1 MTNAL
6 AFFTHAVSLI
16 FHLSFGMVYLF
27 QPNTYLNPPR
37 LADPCGVLSLPY
49 LFQNQTPDFEV
60 EFIQDTLIPLI
71 FLKLAGIYMI
81 TLAGILYYEAFVSC
95 KFRHSASFAMFHL
108 YYTVICI
115 GGFRNHWADV
125 DTIWPLFVFHLFLAL
140 GMLKLKRVK
149 VYDLSSEEEEEE
161 ESTDQDDSDFI
172 PPQGNESWSVDED
185 YYENQEE
192 ENQDEEGKQ
201 VFYFN

>member
-1 MTNAL
+1 
-6 AFFTHAVSLI
+6 
-16 FHLSFGMVYLF
+16 
-27 QPNTYLNPPR
+27 
-37 LADPCGVLSLPY
+37 
-49 LFQNQTPDFEV
+49 
-60 EFIQDTLIPLI
+60 
-71 FLKLAGIYMI
+71 
-81 TLAGILYYEAFVSC
+81 
-95 KFRHSASFAMFHL
+95 MFHL

-161 ESTDQDDSDFI
+161 STDQDDSDFI